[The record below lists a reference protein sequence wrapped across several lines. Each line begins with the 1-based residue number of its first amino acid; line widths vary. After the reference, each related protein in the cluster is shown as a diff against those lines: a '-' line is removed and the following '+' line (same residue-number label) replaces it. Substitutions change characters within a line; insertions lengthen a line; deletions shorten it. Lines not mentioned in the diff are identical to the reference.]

1 MCGICGVFYQKE
13 SNIQNDRAAV
23 EKAVLSLNK
32 RGPEYSGIV
41 EYNGYCI
48 LGHTR
53 LAIIDTSAAA
63 NQPYTDPTGRYTI
76 VFNGEIFNFNKIKDK
91 LASHGIDFK
100 TNSDT
105 EVLLYNYILKKEKC
119 LNELQGFFAFA
130 IFDNIEKS
138 IFLARDRFGVKPF
151 YYSFDG
157 NKLLFASELKAMI
170 ALGAE
175 RIIDNYSLT
184 NYLHLNY
191 IPGNYSIFEN
201 VFKLAPGHYMKI
213 SNNNFEVQKYFEIN
227 SNIAE
232 YKSLPYSD
240 AQKLLHEK
248 LEAAVQKRLISD
260 VPLGAFLSGGIDS
273 SVIAALSVKHK
284 PDLKTFSI
292 GFKDEPMF
300 DETNYANMVAKMHK
314 TDHTAF
320 ILDHNDLL
328 DCLEPVLDY
337 TDEPFADSS
346 ALAVYILS
354 RQTRQQVT
362 VALSGDGA
370 DEIFGGYN
378 KHMAEYKVRQGG
390 AKAQLLKSMSPLLG
404 FLPQSRN
411 NPLLN
416 KFRQLNR
423 FSKGMSLSDMER
435 YWQWAGFTDDKTAAG
450 YLKTPID
457 KEILQKRKE
466 EILCHLNKKS
476 DMDSVLLQ
484 DTAMV
489 LPGDMLTKV
498 DMMSMA
504 NSLEVRTPF
513 LDHDLVNFVFSLPS
527 EYKIDKHS
535 RKKILK
541 DTFKSILPEEILT
554 RPKHGFEV
562 PMLKWFKK
570 ELRGRIENEWLSED
584 FIIEQNIFDPIVI
597 NKLKK
602 KLYSAN
608 PEDSHATVWAL
619 IVFQNSW
626 KKWTF

>member
-1 MCGICGVFYQKE
+1 MCGICGVYYQKE
-13 SNIQNDRAAV
+13 SNIQHDRAAV

-32 RGPEYSGIV
+32 RGPEYSGIADFA
-41 EYNGYCI
+41 
-48 LGHTR
+48 GHALFGHAR
-53 LAIIDTSAAA
+53 LAIIDTSSAA
-63 NQPYTDPTGRYTI
+63 NQPFTDTSGRYTI
-76 VFNGEIFNFNKIKDK
+76 AYNGEIFNFHK
-91 LASHGIDFK
+91 LKQELSNQGINFK

-119 LNELQGFFAFA
+119 LNDLQGFFAFT
-130 IFDNIEKS
+130 IYDNVEKS
-138 IFLARDRFGVKPF
+138 VFLARDRFGVKPLF
-151 YYSFDG
+151 YSFDG

-170 ALGAE
+170 ALGVE
-175 RIIDNYSLT
+175 RKIDFLSLT

-191 IPGNYSIFEN
+191 IPGNYSIFKN
-201 VFKLAPGHYMKI
+201 VSKLAPGHYMKI
-213 SNNNFEVQKYFEIN
+213 SNNNFEVQKYFEID

-232 YKSLPYSD
+232 YNSLSYLD
-240 AQKLLHEK
+240 AQKILQEK
-248 LEAAVQKRLISD
+248 LEDAVQKRLVSD

-273 SVIAALSVKHK
+273 SVIAALAVKHK

-390 AKAQLLKSMSPLLG
+390 AKAQLLKSMSPFLG
-404 FLPQSRN
+404 ILPQSRN

-450 YLKTPID
+450 YLKMPID
-457 KEILQKRKE
+457 KEKLQKRKK
-466 EILCHLNKKS
+466 EILCHLSEKS

-541 DTFKSILPEEILT
+541 DTFRNILPQEILS

-570 ELRGRIENEWLSED
+570 ELRDRIENEWLSEE
-584 FIIEQNIFDPIVI
+584 FIIEQNIFNPIAV
-597 NKLKK
+597 NNLKK

-619 IVFQNSW
+619 IVFQNCW
-626 KKWTF
+626 KKWVL

>member
-1 MCGICGVFYQKE
+1 MCGICGVYYQKE
-13 SNIQNDRAAV
+13 SNIQHNRAAV
-23 EKAVLSLNK
+23 EMAVLSLNK
-32 RGPEYSGIV
+32 RGPENSGIAEFV
-41 EYNGYCI
+41 GHAI
-48 LGHTR
+48 LGHAR
-53 LAIIDTSAAA
+53 LAIIDTSSAA
-63 NQPYTDPTGRYTI
+63 NQPFTDPSGRYTI
-76 VFNGEIFNFNKIKDK
+76 AYNGEIFNFKKIKQD
-91 LASHGIDFK
+91 LSNQGLSFN
-100 TNSDT
+100 TSSDT

-119 LNELQGFFAFA
+119 LDDLQGFFAFA
-130 IFDNIEKS
+130 IYDNVEKS
-138 IFLARDRFGVKPF
+138 IFLARDRFGVKPLF
-151 YYSFDG
+151 YLFDG
-157 NKLLFASELKAMI
+157 DKLMFASELKAMI
-170 ALGAE
+170 ALGVE
-175 RIIDNYSLT
+175 RNLDYYSLA

-191 IPGNYSIFEN
+191 IPGNYSIFKN
-201 VFKLAPGHYMKI
+201 VSKLAPGHYMKI
-213 SNNNFEVQKYFEIN
+213 CKNDIAVKKYFEIN
-227 SNIAE
+227 SSIAE
-232 YKSLPYSD
+232 YNSLSYND
-240 AQKLLHEK
+240 AQKILQEK
-248 LEAAVQKRLISD
+248 LEDAVQKRLVSD

-273 SVIAALSVKHK
+273 SVIAALAVKHK

-328 DCLEPVLDY
+328 DCLNPVLEY

-390 AKAQLLKSMSPLLG
+390 AKAQLLKTMSPFLG
-404 FLPQSRN
+404 ILPQSRN

-435 YWQWAGFTDDKTAAG
+435 YWQWAGFLDDKTAIKYFKHAIE
-450 YLKTPID
+450 KD
-457 KEILQKRKE
+457 VLQKRKE
-466 EILCHLNKKS
+466 EILCHLSTKS
-476 DMDSVLLQ
+476 DLDSVLLQ

-489 LPGDMLTKV
+489 LTGDMLTKV

-527 EYKIDKHS
+527 DYKIDKHS

-541 DTFKSILPEEILT
+541 DTFRTILPEEILS

-570 ELRGRIENEWLSED
+570 ELRYRIENEWLAED
-584 FIIEQNIFDPIVI
+584 FIVEQNIFEPKVI

-619 IVFQNSW
+619 IVFQNCW